1 MLRRSL
7 FKSAGLLAGAAAFGS
22 AVPAASAADAKVF
35 VPSEKT
41 PLLLNFNE
49 NSLGMSP
56 KAKAAVADA
65 VNGAFRYP
73 DALREELQAEIAK
86 TLGVKTDNVSL
97 GNGSSETIQAVVQ
110 SVAEKARRAGKP
122 VQLIV
127 PDPTFGCA
135 EGYADAVGMAV
146 VKVPL
151 TGPKLAFDLDAMKKA
166 ARNFKGISLVYAC
179 NPNNPTATVTPS
191 ALLEAWVKEA
201 GPDVV
206 FLFDEAYAEFVTDPA
221 FVSAVEL
228 VKAGVPNVVVARTFS
243 KIFAMAGLR
252 IGYAVAAKDTCA
264 AVDGFASVD
273 NINAAGA
280 AAGIASLRDKVFIEK
295 SKASVEL
302 SRAIVV
308 KALTELGLEY
318 LPSQANFI
326 FHKIKGE
333 HKLYKSRMA
342 EAHVFVGREFPPAV
356 GWNRLTLGT
365 PEEMKAFVKVLKDFR
380 AKGWI

>member
-1 MLRRSL
+1 MLRRSF

-22 AVPAASAADAKVF
+22 TVPAASAAEAKAHF

-41 PLLLNFNE
+41 PLYLNFNE

-56 KAKAAVADA
+56 KARAAVAEA
-65 VNGAFRYP
+65 MTTAFRYP
-73 DALREELQAEIAK
+73 DALRGELQEEIAK
-86 TLGVKTDNVSL
+86 TLGVKPENVSL

-110 SVAEKARRAGKP
+110 AVAEKAHRAGKP
-122 VQLIV
+122 AQLIV

-135 EGYADAVGMAV
+135 ESYADAIGMPV

-166 ARNFKGISLVYAC
+166 VKDFKGISLVYAC
-179 NPNNPTATVTPS
+179 NPNNPTATITPS
-191 ALLEAWVKEA
+191 ALLDAWVKEA

-221 FVSAVEL
+221 FKSGVEL
-228 VKAGVPNVVVARTFS
+228 VKAGVPNVIVARTFS

-252 IGYAVAAKDTCA
+252 IGYAVAVKDTCA
-264 AVDGFASVD
+264 AVDGFASID

-295 SKASVEL
+295 SKASIEL

-308 KALTELGLEY
+308 KALNELGLEY

-326 FHKIKGE
+326 FHKIK
-333 HKLYKSRMA
+333 L
-342 EAHVFVGREFPPAV
+342 
-356 GWNRLTLGT
+356 
-365 PEEMKAFVKVLKDFR
+365 
-380 AKGWI
+380 